1 MPSVW
6 FARACVRTRSGCRR
20 SAAGAEGRLYALGR
34 DGYTVDGEGS
44 CFDQGIGA
52 LAIVAENIK
61 DLKELGLY
69 GEATIVMAT
78 DRVEWYLADEITGPT
93 APMLMVKPS
102 TEAGGSIGACCR
114 RLLRARCGFRARG
127 RDPTRSLGVAVSR
140 YTIAPQC
147 LGGEHTGVVD
157 GCADCAVFF
166 IERLRLFEIGENN
179 TESEHFL
186 YFRIIFPR
194 SRGIIDRHCV
204 TREGIVLL
212 T

>member
-1 MPSVW
+1 M
-6 FARACVRTRSGCRR
+6 
-20 SAAGAEGRLYALGR
+20 YALGR
-34 DGYTVDGEGS
+34 DGYAAARESPRV
-44 CFDQGIGA
+44 DQGIGA
-52 LAIVAENIK
+52 LTIVAEYIK
-61 DLKELGLY
+61 VLKELGLY
-69 GEATIVMAT
+69 DEATIVVTA
-78 DRVEWYLADEITGPT
+78 DHGEWYLADEVAGPT
-93 APMLMVKPS
+93 APMLMVKSS

-114 RLLRARCGFRARG
+114 QLLRAGCGFRARG

-140 YTIAPQC
+140 YMIAPQC
-147 LGGEHTGVVD
+147 LGVEHTGVVD